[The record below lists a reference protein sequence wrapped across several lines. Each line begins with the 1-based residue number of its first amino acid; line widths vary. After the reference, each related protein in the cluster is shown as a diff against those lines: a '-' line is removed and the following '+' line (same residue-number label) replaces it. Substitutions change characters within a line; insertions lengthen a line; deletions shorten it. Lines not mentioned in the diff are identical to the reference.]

1 MSPLTQKERIA
12 TLETGLAGHAR
23 EHALNEQV

>member
-12 TLETGLAGHAR
+12 TLETGLAGRAR